1 VGLLAPDP
9 CASVFFVRSKSVSP
23 RARRAIRILFFL
35 LFFLALAILP
45 LPFVAFTS
53 QRIHLDPK
61 FVAGQTLRYRIESRT
76 TTTGETTTPI
86 LNPEGVTKSTET
98 VRVVIRLDV
107 LAAHPIYANAEN
119 SVRLRA
125 TYETSHADVETDGFD
140 PTSSALE
147 DAYTR
152 IEGRSIEY
160 TLGPDGHPVSLQGI
174 DAIYP
179 DPAKA
184 APVLAWLDAL
194 PVLANL
200 PRNGIGLGEKWS
212 AEHPFPNAALT
223 GLIWR
228 DESTYLQDEPCGPFS
243 DRASARNTANDPR
256 EPGTADD
263 AQAPSPSAP
272 APSPSA
278 PGSPP
283 VEDTCA
289 QILTKFEISRHGSDH
304 SDATPP
310 DYLKNGLRTFGSWT
324 GSGQNL
330 ASVSR
335 TTGFIVNS
343 TQTSTQDMDY
353 TIKSA
358 ASGSAIHRKSHV
370 EDQSE
375 ITLVAP

>member
-1 VGLLAPDP
+1 M
-9 CASVFFVRSKSVSP
+9 RSNSVSR
-23 RARRAIRILFFL
+23 RAGRAIRLF
-35 LFFLALAILP
+35 FFLALAILP

-61 FVAGQTLRYRIESRT
+61 WVAGQTLRYRIESRT

-98 VRVVIRLDV
+98 VRLMIRLDV
-107 LAAHPIYANAEN
+107 LAAHPIYTNAEN

-125 TYETSHADVETDGFD
+125 TYETSHADVDTDGFD
-140 PTSSALE
+140 PTASALE
-147 DAYTR
+147 DAYSR
-152 IEGRSIEY
+152 IEGRSIEF
-160 TLGPDGHPVSLQGI
+160 TLGSDGHPTSFQGI
-174 DAIYP
+174 DAIYA
-179 DPAKA
+179 DPSKA
-184 APVLAWLDAL
+184 APLLAWLDDLPAL
-194 PVLANL
+194 GGL

-212 AEHPFPNAALT
+212 DEHPFPNATLT

-228 DESTYLQDEPCGPFS
+228 DESTYLQDEPCAPFS
-243 DRASARNTANDPR
+243 DHASARNDAGNS
-256 EPGTADD
+256 PGTAEN
-263 AQAPSPSAP
+263 SP
-272 APSPSA
+272 APSPPAPDTAETTPAPASLAPASGSA
-278 PGSPP
+278 S

-289 QILTKFEISRHGSDH
+289 QILTRFEISRHGSERG
-304 SDATPP
+304 DATPP
-310 DYLKNGLRTFGSWT
+310 DYLKNGLRTFGSWN

-335 TTGFIVNS
+335 TTGFIVNA

-375 ITLVAP
+375 ITLVSP

>member
-1 VGLLAPDP
+1 MG
-9 CASVFFVRSKSVSP
+9 
-23 RARRAIRILFFL
+23 RAIRV

-61 FVAGQTLRYRIESRT
+61 WVAGQTLRYRIESRT

-86 LNPEGVTKSTET
+86 VNPEGVTKSTET
-98 VRVVIRLDV
+98 VRLVIRLDV
-107 LAAHPIYANAEN
+107 LAAHPINANAEN

-140 PTSSALE
+140 PTASALE
-147 DAYTR
+147 DAYSR
-152 IEGRSIEY
+152 IEGRSIEF
-160 TLGPDGHPVSLQGI
+160 TLGSDGHPTSFQGV

-179 DPAKA
+179 DPAEA
-184 APVLAWLDAL
+184 APLLAWLDAL
-194 PVLANL
+194 PVVANL

-212 AEHPFPNAALT
+212 DEHPFPNATLT

-228 DESTYLQDEPCGPFS
+228 DESTYLQDEPCPAFGEQTP
-243 DRASARNTANDPR
+243 AHVTSAGSSAA
-256 EPGTADD
+256 PGTADNSPV
-263 AQAPSPSAP
+263 PSPPVP
-272 APSPSA
+272 ASGPAS
-278 PGSPP
+278 

-310 DYLKNGLRTFGSWT
+310 DYLKNGLRTSGSWT

-335 TTGFIVNS
+335 TTGYIVNS
-343 TQTSTQDMDY
+343 TQSSTQEIDY

-375 ITLVAP
+375 IALVAP

>member
-1 VGLLAPDP
+1 
-9 CASVFFVRSKSVSP
+9 VRSNSVSS
-23 RARRAIRILFFL
+23 RVGRAIRLLFFL

-53 QRIHLDPK
+53 QRIHLEPK
-61 FVAGQTLRYRIESRT
+61 WVVGQTLRYRIESRT

-98 VRVVIRLDV
+98 VRLVIRLDV

-119 SVRLRA
+119 SVRLRV
-125 TYETSHADVETDGFD
+125 TYETSHADVDTDGFD
-140 PTSSALE
+140 PTASALE
-147 DAYTR
+147 DAYSR
-152 IEGRSIEY
+152 IESRSIEF
-160 TLGPDGHPVSLQGI
+160 TLGPDGRRVSFEGI

-184 APVLAWLDAL
+184 APVLAWLDDLPAL
-194 PVLANL
+194 GGL

-212 AEHPFPNAALT
+212 DEHPFPNATLT
-223 GLIWR
+223 GLLWR
-228 DESTYLQDEPCGPFS
+228 DESTYLQDEPCAPFS
-243 DRASARNTANDPR
+243 EHASTPNTVDGPPAPASAA
-256 EPGTADD
+256 
-263 AQAPSPSAP
+263 APPS
-272 APSPSA
+272 
-278 PGSPP
+278 

-289 QILTKFEISRHGSDH
+289 QILTRFEISRHGSGH

-343 TQTSTQDMDY
+343 TQTSTQDIDY

-375 ITLVAP
+375 ITLVVP